1 MNEKRS
7 SIIGFALIGV
17 ILLMFSWYNT
27 KQAEKRQQEAVRV
40 QDSLATVT
48 ALQQEAEADTAA
60 VAEEPAEEAVEA
72 YPEGWLAEASQA
84 AT

>member
-48 ALQQEAEADTAA
+48 ALQQEAEADTTA
-60 VAEEPAEEAVEA
+60 VAEELAEESTEA
-72 YPEGWLAEASQA
+72 YP
-84 AT
+84 